1 MGGKGRAIGAGLIVV
16 SVVVGAVFPYLL
28 IALPREKA
36 VELLIYTV
44 AALAVA
50 IGGLIGAVGLF
61 LLRGFRDSEEP
72 EATS

>member
-1 MGGKGRAIGAGLIVV
+1 MGGRGKAAGVGLILV
-16 SVVVGAVFPYLL
+16 SIVVGVLFPYLL

-36 VELLIYTV
+36 IELLLYTV

-50 IGGLIGAVGLF
+50 IGGLIGAVGIF
-61 LLRGFRDSEEP
+61 LVRGFRDSEEP

>member
-1 MGGKGRAIGAGLIVV
+1 MGGRGKTAGVGLILV
-16 SVVVGAVFPYLL
+16 SIVVGAVFPYLL

-50 IGGLIGAVGLF
+50 VGGLIGAVGVF
-61 LLRGFRDSEEP
+61 LVRGFGDSEEP